1 MPSTSLS
8 PEKHAEVQALAQA
21 IRAATDTDIEALAR
35 NLLTT
40 DDQHLFGQNEF
51 TLRALAH
58 RIAAKA
64 LEQHLAQK
72 KTATRAPA

>member
-21 IRAATDTDIEALAR
+21 IRAATDADIEALAR